1 MFQHKTKLSISIDT
15 KSNIYDYTRTLKFRD
30 IGLQFSKY
38 GLPLLLDSTDIIG
51 NYSIMTKREFWS
63 WNNFHNRQV
72 GNLAYSKSR
81 EIPAVLSNIRIEK
94 EGEDVR
100 YCLLG
105 DIGYDRKKE
114 SCFNAQIHSWSYP
127 IEVKICFI
135 FGSDRS
141 TQERTKESK
150 RLEGIQMEEE
160 EPCSSGHI
168 NTFETK

>member
-63 WNNFHNRQV
+63 WNTFHNKGV
-72 GNLAYSKSR
+72 GNSAYSKSR
-81 EIPAVLSNIRIEK
+81 EIPAVLSNIRNEK

-100 YCLLG
+100 YRLLG

-114 SCFNAQIHSWSYP
+114 SCYNA
-127 IEVKICFI
+127 
-135 FGSDRS
+135 
-141 TQERTKESK
+141 
-150 RLEGIQMEEE
+150 
-160 EPCSSGHI
+160 
-168 NTFETK
+168 

>member
-100 YCLLG
+100 YRLLG

-114 SCFNAQIHSWSYP
+114 SRFILGP
-127 IEVKICFI
+127 ILLKWRFVSFLAPTGAHRRELKKASVWRAFKWRR
-135 FGSDRS
+135 RS
-141 TQERTKESK
+141 HG
-150 RLEGIQMEEE
+150 L
-160 EPCSSGHI
+160 
-168 NTFETK
+168 